1 MKIFKLTT
9 KEAMAQGG
17 EKAGVFFLKNFQS
30 EINTLRNLKHP
41 NLINLI
47 AFSDEGKITHVKQGV
62 KKEVCNVI
70 YLVLE
75 LAVGGELFDY
85 VALGGRFTEPVAR
98 YYFRQLISGIGFI
111 HKSGYSHRDLKPE
124 NIFLDE

>member
-1 MKIFKLTT
+1 M
-9 KEAMAQGG
+9 
-17 EKAGVFFLKNFQS
+17 KNFES
-30 EINTLRNLKHP
+30 EISTLKNLKHP

-47 AFSDEGKITHVKQGV
+47 SFSDKGKITHMKGGV
-62 KKEVCNVI
+62 KKEVSDVI

-98 YYFRQLISGIGFI
+98 YYCR
-111 HKSGYSHRDLKPE
+111 
-124 NIFLDE
+124 